1 MLSLQHFERI
11 DTNLALLAPNFLIT
25 TPQGSQFFSVRELNR
40 QSTVSR
46 LARVIAKVLPEVYK
60 DLSST

>member
-1 MLSLQHFERI
+1 MLSLQHFEII
-11 DTNLALLAPNFLIT
+11 DTKLSLLAPNILIT
-25 TPQGSQFFSVRELNR
+25 TPQSSQFVSVRELNR
-40 QSTVSR
+40 QSTVFR